1 MKSFISKVLFIAFTA
16 VLLISCLPDRDV
28 LFTDTGMCTRLGR
41 DRLQTDNGNI
51 YNIVENDSGS
61 MIADT
66 LKRVMIS
73 CDVLS
78 AVSGKS
84 NEYDIRII
92 DFRGALCEE
101 PVVASSIPLDTL
113 GVDGVNVVQAWVSG
127 GYLNSF
133 LNVTLKRNS
142 ETVHDINLLFDDF
155 KSNADTLYF
164 KMRHNAHG
172 ESPENPEESLNNLV
186 FAGVYASF
194 PLNNILPIGGKYPIV
209 HLEWDW
215 YLDESI
221 AGSREKST
229 RSGNL
234 KVE

>member
-1 MKSFISKVLFIAFTA
+1 MKSFISKVISAAATA
-16 VLLISCLPDRDV
+16 ILLISCLPDREV
-28 LFTDTGMCTRLGR
+28 LFTDSSMCTLLGR
-41 DRLQTDNGNI
+41 DRLQADSGNI

-61 MIADT
+61 LIPDT
-66 LKRVMIS
+66 LKRIMIS

>member
-1 MKSFISKVLFIAFTA
+1 MKSLVSKVIFIAFTA

-28 LFTDTGMCTRLGR
+28 LFTDSGMCTTLGR
-41 DRLQTDNGNI
+41 DRLQTDSGNI

-61 MIADT
+61 LIPDT
-66 LKRVMIS
+66 LKRIMVS

-78 AVSGKS
+78 AVSCKS

-101 PVVASSIPLDTL
+101 PVIASSIPLDTL
-113 GVDGVNVVQAWVSG
+113 GIDGVNVVQAWVSG

-133 LNVTLKRNS
+133 LNITMMRNS
-142 ETVHDINLLFDDF
+142 DTAHDVNLLFDDF
-155 KSNADTLYF
+155 RSNADTLYF

-172 ESPENPEESLNNLV
+172 ESLENPEMSLNDLA
-186 FAGVYASF
+186 FAGLYASF
-194 PLNNILPIGGKYPIV
+194 PLNNILPVGGKYPIV

-215 YLDESI
+215 YLDESSP
-221 AGSREKST
+221 GSREKST
-229 RSGNL
+229 RSGNI

>member
-1 MKSFISKVLFIAFTA
+1 MKSLVSKVIFIAFTA

-28 LFTDTGMCTRLGR
+28 LFTDSGMCTTLGR
-41 DRLQTDNGNI
+41 DRLQTDSGNI
-51 YNIVENDSGS
+51 YNVVENDSGS
-61 MIADT
+61 LIPDT
-66 LKRVMIS
+66 LKRIMVS

-84 NEYDIRII
+84 NEYNIRII

-101 PVVASSIPLDTL
+101 PVIASSIPLDTL
-113 GVDGVNVVQAWVSG
+113 GIDGVNVVQAWVSG

-133 LNVTLKRNS
+133 LNITMKRNS
-142 ETVHDINLLFDDF
+142 DTTHDVNLLFDDF
-155 KSNADTLYF
+155 RSNADTLYF

-172 ESPENPEESLNNLV
+172 ESLENPEMSLNDLA
-186 FAGVYASF
+186 FAGLYASF
-194 PLNNILPIGGKYPIV
+194 PLNNILPVGGKYPIV

-215 YLDESI
+215 YLDESSP
-221 AGSREKST
+221 GSREKST
-229 RSGNL
+229 RSGNI

>member
-1 MKSFISKVLFIAFTA
+1 MKSLVSKVIFIAFTA

-28 LFTDTGMCTRLGR
+28 LFTDSGMCTTLGR
-41 DRLQTDNGNI
+41 DRLQTDSGNI

-61 MIADT
+61 LIPDT
-66 LKRVMIS
+66 LKRIMVS

-84 NEYDIRII
+84 NEYNIRII

-101 PVVASSIPLDTL
+101 PVIASSIPLDTL
-113 GVDGVNVVQAWVSG
+113 GIDGVNVVQAWVSG

-133 LNVTLKRNS
+133 LNITMKRNS
-142 ETVHDINLLFDDF
+142 DTAHDVNLLFDDF
-155 KSNADTLYF
+155 RSNADTLYF

-172 ESPENPEESLNNLV
+172 ESLENPEMSLNDLA
-186 FAGVYASF
+186 FAGLYASF
-194 PLNNILPIGGKYPIV
+194 PLNNILPVGGKYPIV

-215 YLDESI
+215 YLDESSP
-221 AGSREKST
+221 GSREKST
-229 RSGNL
+229 RSGNI

>member
-1 MKSFISKVLFIAFTA
+1 MKSFFSRVFLTA
-16 VLLISCLPDRDV
+16 VTAILLISCLPDRDV
-28 LFTDTGMCTRLGR
+28 LFTDSGMCTTLGR
-41 DRLQTDNGNI
+41 DKLQTDSGNI

-61 MIADT
+61 LIPDT
-66 LKRVMIS
+66 L
-73 CDVLS
+73 
-78 AVSGKS
+78 KS
-84 NEYDIRII
+84 NEYNIRII

-101 PVVASSIPLDTL
+101 PVIASSIPLDTL
-113 GVDGVNVVQAWVSG
+113 GIDGVNVVQAWVSG

-133 LNVTLKRNS
+133 LNVAMKKNS
-142 ETVHDINLLFDDF
+142 DTVHDINLLFDDF
-155 KSNADTLYF
+155 KSNADTLYL

-172 ESPENPEESLNNLV
+172 ESPENPEESFNNLV

-194 PLNNILPIGGKYPIV
+194 PLNNILPTGGKYPIV

-215 YLDESI
+215 YMDEYSP
-221 AGSREKST
+221 GSREKST

>member
-1 MKSFISKVLFIAFTA
+1 MKSLVSKVIFIAFTA

-28 LFTDTGMCTRLGR
+28 LFTDSGMCTTLGR
-41 DRLQTDNGNI
+41 DRHQTDSGNI

-61 MIADT
+61 LIPDT
-66 LKRVMIS
+66 LKRIMVS

-78 AVSGKS
+78 AGSGKS
-84 NEYDIRII
+84 NEYNIRII

-101 PVVASSIPLDTL
+101 PVIASSIPLDTL
-113 GVDGVNVVQAWVSG
+113 GIDGVNVVQAWVSG

-133 LNVTLKRNS
+133 LNITMKRNS
-142 ETVHDINLLFDDF
+142 DTAHDVNLLFDDF
-155 KSNADTLYF
+155 RSNADTLYF

-172 ESPENPEESLNNLV
+172 ESLENPEMSLNDLA
-186 FAGVYASF
+186 FAGLYASF
-194 PLNNILPIGGKYPIV
+194 PLNNILPVGGKYPIV

-215 YLDESI
+215 YLDESSP
-221 AGSREKST
+221 GSREKST
-229 RSGNL
+229 RSGNI

>member
-1 MKSFISKVLFIAFTA
+1 MKSFIYKVLFIAVMA

-28 LFTDTGMCTRLGR
+28 LFTDTGMCTILGR
-41 DRLQTDNGNI
+41 DRLQTDSGNI

-61 MIADT
+61 LIADT
-66 LKRVMIS
+66 LKRIMIS

-101 PVVASSIPLDTL
+101 PVIASSIPLDTL
-113 GVDGVNVVQAWVSG
+113 GIDGVNVVQAWVSG

-133 LNVTLKRNS
+133 LNVALKKNS
-142 ETVHDINLLFDDF
+142 DTVHDINLLFDDF

-172 ESPENPEESLNNLV
+172 ESPENPDQSLNDLV

-194 PLNNILPIGGKYPIV
+194 PLNNILPVGGKYPIV

-221 AGSREKST
+221 PGSREKST

>member
-1 MKSFISKVLFIAFTA
+1 MKSFVSKVLFAAITA
-16 VLLISCLPDRDV
+16 LLLISCLPNRDV
-28 LFTDTGMCTRLGR
+28 LFTDTGMCTILGR
-41 DRLQTDNGNI
+41 DRLQTDSGNI

-61 MIADT
+61 LIPDT
-66 LKRVMIS
+66 LKRIMVS

-84 NEYDIRII
+84 NEYDIRVI
-92 DFRGALCEE
+92 DFRGALYKE
-101 PVVASSIPLDTL
+101 PVIASSIPLDTL
-113 GVDGVNVVQAWVSG
+113 GIDGINVIQAWVSG
-127 GYLNSF
+127 GYFNSF
-133 LNVTLKRNS
+133 LNITMKRNS
-142 ETVHDINLLFDDF
+142 ETAHDINLLFDDF

-172 ESPENPEESLNNLV
+172 ESLDNPEENLNDLV

-194 PLNNILPIGGKYPIV
+194 PLNNILPVGGKYPIV

-215 YLDESI
+215 YVDESSS
-221 AGSREKST
+221 GSREKST
-229 RSGNL
+229 RSGNI

>member
-1 MKSFISKVLFIAFTA
+1 MKSLVSKVIFIAFMA

-28 LFTDTGMCTRLGR
+28 LFTDSGMCTTLGR
-41 DRLQTDNGNI
+41 DRLQTDSGNI

-61 MIADT
+61 LIPDT
-66 LKRVMIS
+66 LKRIMVS

-84 NEYDIRII
+84 NEYNIRII

-101 PVVASSIPLDTL
+101 PVIASSIPLDTL
-113 GVDGVNVVQAWVSG
+113 GIDGVNVVQAWVSG

-133 LNVTLKRNS
+133 LNITMKRNS
-142 ETVHDINLLFDDF
+142 DTAHDVNLLFDDF
-155 KSNADTLYF
+155 RSNADTLYF

-172 ESPENPEESLNNLV
+172 ESLENPEMSLNDLA
-186 FAGVYASF
+186 FAGLYASF
-194 PLNNILPIGGKYPIV
+194 PLNNILPVGGKYPIV

-215 YLDESI
+215 YLDESSP
-221 AGSREKST
+221 GSREKST
-229 RSGNL
+229 RSGNI

>member
-1 MKSFISKVLFIAFTA
+1 MKSLVSKVIFIAFTA

-28 LFTDTGMCTRLGR
+28 LFTDSGMCTTLGR
-41 DRLQTDNGNI
+41 DRLQTDSGNI
-51 YNIVENDSGS
+51 YNVVENDSGS
-61 MIADT
+61 LIPDT
-66 LKRVMIS
+66 LKRIMVS

-84 NEYDIRII
+84 NEYNIRII

-101 PVVASSIPLDTL
+101 PVIASSIPLDTL
-113 GVDGVNVVQAWVSG
+113 GIDGVNVVQAWVSG

-133 LNVTLKRNS
+133 LNITMKRNS
-142 ETVHDINLLFDDF
+142 DTAHDVNLLFDDF
-155 KSNADTLYF
+155 RSNADTLYF

-172 ESPENPEESLNNLV
+172 ESLENPEMSLNDLA
-186 FAGVYASF
+186 FAGLYASF
-194 PLNNILPIGGKYPIV
+194 PLNNILPVGGKYPIV

-215 YLDESI
+215 YLDESSP
-221 AGSREKST
+221 GSREKST
-229 RSGNL
+229 RSGNI

>member
-1 MKSFISKVLFIAFTA
+1 MKSFISKVISAAATA
-16 VLLISCLPDRDV
+16 ILLISCLPDREV
-28 LFTDTGMCTRLGR
+28 LFTDSSMCTLLGR
-41 DRLQTDNGNI
+41 DRLQADSGNI

-61 MIADT
+61 LIPDT
-66 LKRVMIS
+66 LKRIMIS

-84 NEYDIRII
+84 NEYNIRII

-101 PVVASSIPLDTL
+101 PVIASSIPLDTL
-113 GVDGVNVVQAWVSG
+113 GIDGVNVIQAWVSG

>member
-1 MKSFISKVLFIAFTA
+1 MKSLVSKVIFIAFTA

-28 LFTDTGMCTRLGR
+28 LFTDSGMCTTLGR
-41 DRLQTDNGNI
+41 DRLQTDSGNI

-61 MIADT
+61 LIPDT
-66 LKRVMIS
+66 LKRIMVS

-78 AVSGKS
+78 AGSGKS
-84 NEYDIRII
+84 NEYNIRII

-101 PVVASSIPLDTL
+101 PVIASSIPLDTL
-113 GVDGVNVVQAWVSG
+113 GIDGVNVVQAWVSG

-133 LNVTLKRNS
+133 LNITMKRNS
-142 ETVHDINLLFDDF
+142 DTAHDVNLLFDDF
-155 KSNADTLYF
+155 RSNADTLYF

-172 ESPENPEESLNNLV
+172 ESLENPEMSLNDLA
-186 FAGVYASF
+186 FAGLYASF
-194 PLNNILPIGGKYPIV
+194 PLNNILPVGGKYPIV

-215 YLDESI
+215 YLDESSP
-221 AGSREKST
+221 GSREKST
-229 RSGNL
+229 RSGNI